1 MLNNWSSEEDLQLLE
16 EVENNKDYNWIAIKH
31 KRFIAHIIS
40 RVISNIIYPK
50 YKDTIYDDITNISQK
65 YNIKQNLIIKYAN
78 KVNNIIPI
86 DVKNIKNKTDLL
98 NY

>member
-1 MLNNWSSEEDLQLLE
+1 MLNNWSLEEDLQLLE

-40 RVISNIIYPK
+40 RVISHIIYPK

-65 YNIKQNLIIKYAN
+65 I
-78 KVNNIIPI
+78 
-86 DVKNIKNKTDLL
+86 
-98 NY
+98 